1 MSLPLEGI
9 RVLDLSRVLAGPLCS
24 MILADLGADVVK
36 IEPPQGD
43 DTRSWGPPFHDGMS
57 AYFAA
62 VNRNKRSVA
71 LNLKKSD
78 DINFLK
84 KLMTKAD
91 VVLENY
97 LPASAAKLGLSP
109 QDIQRIKPGIVHASI
124 TGFGHSSQ
132 WRDVPGYDFAI
143 QALSGLMAITGEV
156 DGRPMKIGV
165 ALTDVITGLYTAIG
179 ILSQL
184 LAKDRKRETAHVDV
198 NLLQCALASLVN
210 VASAHLMTGNEAK
223 RYGNAHPQIVPYQ
236 TFATKDGYMVVAVGN
251 DDQFARFCEL
261 LQKSEWAKDERFATN
276 PARVNHRDELA
287 VMIEGIMRQHGNETW
302 RQKLAATNIPHG
314 PVQTLA
320 EAMRLAEEIYAD
332 PILTDDKG
340 IKTLRSPIQLGKQAQ
355 KKTRTP
361 PTLGGDRAVVEK
373 DWLKG

>member
-1 MSLPLEGI
+1 MALPLQGI
-9 RVLDLSRVLAGPLCS
+9 RVLDLSRVLAGPLCT

-43 DTRSWGPPFHDGMS
+43 DTRSWGPPFRDGMS
-57 AYFAA
+57 AYFTS
-62 VNRNKRSVA
+62 VNRNKRSIA
-71 LNLKKSD
+71 LNLKNAD
-78 DINFLK
+78 DMSFLK
-84 KLMTKAD
+84 KLMKKAD
-91 VVLENY
+91 VVVENY
-97 LPASAAKLGLSP
+97 LPGSAAKLGLSP
-109 QDIQRIKPGIVHASI
+109 QDIQNINPGIIHASI
-124 TGFGHSSQ
+124 TGFGHASK

-179 ILSQL
+179 ILSQIV
-184 LAKDRKRETAHVDV
+184 AKDRKQATSHVDV

-236 TFATKDGYMVVAVGN
+236 TFATQDGYMVVAVGN
-251 DDQFARFCEL
+251 DDQFTRFCDL
-261 LQKSEWAKDERFATN
+261 LGKSEWSKDPRFATN
-276 PARVNHRDELA
+276 PARVQNRDELA
-287 VMIEGIMRQHGNETW
+287 AMIEKVMRLDTNEVW

-314 PVQTLA
+314 PVQTLG
-320 EAMRLAEEIYAD
+320 EAMRLARDIYPD

-355 KKTRTP
+355 KKPRTP
-361 PTLGGDRAVVEK
+361 PALGGDRAAVEK
-373 DWLKG
+373 DWL